1 MLRAS
6 ILLCVSGGLLLGPTP
21 APVSAQ
27 SVASTYT
34 KVTRSVVVVRAAGR
48 DLSAVTPGLAE
59 YHDVGSG
66 VLVSTEG
73 HIMTAAHLVNAKDE
87 ITVEILG
94 KPAVPARLI
103 ASEPSADLALLKV
116 DQLPGGW
123 TPARLAN
130 SDGVKIGEQVMVIGA
145 PYGLSHSLSVGWIS
159 ARRAPNTVHRA
170 MPLAEFF
177 QTDAGINAGNSGGP
191 VFNMG
196 GEVIG
201 IVSHNISQSGGSEGV
216 GFVVTINTARMLLQG
231 RRSFWSGLEG
241 EIISGDIVSMLNVPQ
256 PTAYLVKTVGKG
268 SPGAALGLQGARK
281 VVTIDRRE
289 LAVGGDVI
297 LSVEDVPLGK
307 AEDHERLRKLL
318 EAKPAGAPYSMR
330 VLRAGRILD
339 LVGRLP

>member
-6 ILLCVSGGLLLGPTP
+6 ILLCMSGGLLLGPTP

-66 VLVSTEG
+66 VLVSTDG

-130 SDGVKIGEQVMVIGA
+130 SDGVKIGEQVMVIGT

-159 ARRAPNTVHRA
+159 ARRAP
-170 MPLAEFF
+170 E
-177 QTDAGINAGNSGGP
+177 
-191 VFNMG
+191 
-196 GEVIG
+196 
-201 IVSHNISQSGGSEGV
+201 
-216 GFVVTINTARMLLQG
+216 
-231 RRSFWSGLEG
+231 
-241 EIISGDIVSMLNVPQ
+241 
-256 PTAYLVKTVGKG
+256 Y
-268 SPGAALGLQGARK
+268 
-281 VVTIDRRE
+281 
-289 LAVGGDVI
+289 
-297 LSVEDVPLGK
+297 
-307 AEDHERLRKLL
+307 
-318 EAKPAGAPYSMR
+318 GAPRDAARR
-330 VLRAGRILD
+330 VLPD
-339 LVGRLP
+339 